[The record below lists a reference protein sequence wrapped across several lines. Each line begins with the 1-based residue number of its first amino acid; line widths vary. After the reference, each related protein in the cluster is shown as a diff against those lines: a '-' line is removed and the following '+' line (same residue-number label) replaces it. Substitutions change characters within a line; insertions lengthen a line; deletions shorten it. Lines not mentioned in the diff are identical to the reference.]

1 MVEIKDIYIWKTTS
15 TKDLS
20 TKCKFELAK
29 KHLRNLII
37 TQPELFVGH
46 CINGKLG
53 EKAEKLK
60 KEFIEIL
67 KLARYEYIDEIT
79 NEDCLHP

>member
-1 MVEIKDIYIWKTTS
+1 MVEIKDVYNWKTTS

-37 TQPELFVGH
+37 TQPELFMPLYKWKVRR
-46 CINGKLG
+46 KS
-53 EKAEKLK
+53 
-60 KEFIEIL
+60 
-67 KLARYEYIDEIT
+67 
-79 NEDCLHP
+79 